1 MKRRVA
7 GGPRGDPGES
17 GRPGPWNRGGG
28 RRVDTREAWL
38 AEQGRHWG
46 EQEARPAALGRWGG
60 RSPGAGEGGG
70 EPGRASL
77 LGGGGGEAEAGGP
90 PASAAQTLEEAA
102 RRRAGRGGGGRAPR
116 RRLGPEHN
124 GRERLRGGQGGAGG
138 GVHDWGVRGVG
149 VELYGARARLRPP
162 RGSVRV

>member
-77 LGGGGGEAEAGGP
+77 LGGGGEAEAGGP